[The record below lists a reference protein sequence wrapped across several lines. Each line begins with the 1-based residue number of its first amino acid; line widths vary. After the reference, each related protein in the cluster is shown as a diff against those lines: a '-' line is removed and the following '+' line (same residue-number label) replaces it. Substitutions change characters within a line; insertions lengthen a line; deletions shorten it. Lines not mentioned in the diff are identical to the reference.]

1 MESASGTSDDTAATP
16 THPPLDA
23 ELHETVWP
31 TVVQYG
37 VGFNLTAEGI
47 PALRA
52 AVASQTPSDEVL
64 RRAGTIE
71 LAEHDVPGLDGSQDL
86 SALVLRPAGRSGPL
100 PCILYTANGGKILR
114 GTRGVTQVELDWV
127 VDLGVVLVVVSPP
140 VGPED
145 PHPALID
152 GAYSGLVW
160 TAEHAEELGI
170 DPERLLV
177 YGKSGGGG
185 LAAATAL
192 LARDR
197 GGPALAG
204 QVLMYPMLD
213 DREITASSR
222 YEGIVWDRTSNRTGW
237 TAMLGDAV
245 GGPDVSPYA
254 APARASDL
262 RGLPPTYIEVGSAE
276 TFRDEDIDY
285 AVRLLAADVP
295 TELHVWVGAFHG
307 YDSAA
312 PTAEVS
318 TATVAARN
326 SYLRRALRV
335 PAPTDL
341 PG

>member
-1 MESASGTSDDTAATP
+1 MERTTGTDGAAVTSP
-16 THPPLDA
+16 HPPLDA
-23 ELHETVWP
+23 ELLETVWP

-37 VGFNLTAEGI
+37 IGFNLTADGI

-52 AVASQTPSDEVL
+52 AVASQTPSDEML
-64 RRAGTIE
+64 RRGGTIE
-71 LAEHDVPGLDGSQDL
+71 FQEHPVPGFEGSKDL
-86 SALVLRPAGRSGPL
+86 SALVLRPAGRTGPL
-100 PCILYTANGGKILR
+100 PCIVYTANGGKIMR
-114 GTRGVTQVELDWV
+114 GSRGVTQVELDWV
-127 VDLGVVLVVVSPP
+127 VDLGLVMVVVSPP

-170 DPERLLV
+170 DPDRLLV

-213 DREITASSR
+213 DREITSSSR
-222 YEGIVWDRTSNRTGW
+222 FEGIVWDRTSNKTGW
-237 TAMLGDAV
+237 TAMLGEAC

-254 APARASDL
+254 APARAEDL
-262 RGLPPTYIEVGSAE
+262 SGLPPTYIEVGSAE
-276 TFRDEDIDY
+276 VFRDEDIDY
-285 AVRLLAADVP
+285 AVRLLQAGVP
-295 TELHVWVGAFHG
+295 TELHVWVGGFHG

-312 PTAEVS
+312 PAAEISV
-318 TATVAARN
+318 ATVAARN

-335 PAPTDL
+335 PNTTGTPE
-341 PG
+341 